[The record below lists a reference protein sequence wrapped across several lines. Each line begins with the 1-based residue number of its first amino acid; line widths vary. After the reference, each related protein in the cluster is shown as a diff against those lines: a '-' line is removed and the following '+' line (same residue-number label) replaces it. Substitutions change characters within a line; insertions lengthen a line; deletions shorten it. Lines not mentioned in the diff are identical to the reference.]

1 MSGSSVTRPIT
12 ATGRSQRRQTASTAG
27 HWAGSTI
34 ATMRSCDSEII
45 TSNGSR
51 PGSRRGIASRSTSIP
66 VPPRSAVSQ
75 VAQVMPAAPRSW
87 TPTTRPFEISSSV
100 ASISSFSAN
109 GSPTW
114 TDGRLDGSWSPKVAD
129 ASTDAPP
136 MPSRPVAEPYRTT
149 RLPDAVGR
157 RPGEH
162 PVLEQPD
169 GHDVDQ
175 RVALVR
181 GVEHEL
187 AAHRRHA
194 DAVAVPADA
203 AHDAVDEVPRPRVGR
218 VAEPERVEDRD
229 RPRAHREHVAQ
240 DPADAGRRALVRL
253 DGRRVVVGLDLERD
267 REPVADRDH
276 AGLLPHPGD
285 DVAAGGR
292 ERREQRP
299 GALVRAVLAPHDAEH
314 RELEVVGIA
323 AQLLADRLELDVL
336 EPEGAV
342 QRGGGGRRH
351 PATPDS
357 SAAAGRPRG
366 ARDRA
371 RRRPLGRAH
380 HQRADDAQAVVGAEQ
395 RLGGRLGVRHEA
407 RHVAGGVAHARDPA
421 QRAVGVARVVGPGHG
436 AVGVRV
442 APQHAARRA
451 RARRGP
457 RRRRSSSPRRGRP
470 ASGAATPSSSR
481 VNGVSRCSGSSVTSR
496 HTKRR
501 ARFRSSAPGTSP
513 ASASTWKPLQI
524 PSTGPPRSANAATAL
539 HDRAEPRDDA
549 GAQVV
554 AVREAAGQQD
564 AVHAVEIRR
573 LVPQDHRLRA
583 GERDGVDRVDVAV
596 GAREQDDADAGRHP
610 AAPAVAV
617 VAPAASPSDSTS

>member
-12 ATGRSQRRQTASTAG
+12 ATGRSQRRHTASTAG

-66 VPPRSAVSQ
+66 VPPRSAVSH
-75 VAQVMPAAPRSW
+75 VAQVIPAAPRSW
-87 TPTTRPFEISSSV
+87 TPTTRPFAISSSV

-114 TDGRLDGSWSPKVAD
+114 TRRPLGRVLVPERRAREHRRAAD
-129 ASTDAPP
+129 
-136 MPSRPVAEPYRTT
+136 PVAP
-149 RLPDAVGR
+149 GR
-157 RPGEH
+157 RAVQDDEVPDPVGGRPREH

-169 GHDVDQ
+169 RHHVDE

-194 DAVAVPADA
+194 DAVAVAADA
-203 AHDAVDEVPRPRVGR
+203 AHDPVDEVPRPRVGR
-218 VAEPERVEDRD
+218 VAEPQGVEDRD

-253 DGRRVVVGLDLERD
+253 DGGRVVVGFDLERD

-299 GALVRAVLAPHDAEH
+299 RALVRAVLAPHDAEH
-314 RELEVVGIA
+314 RELEVVGVA
-323 AQLLADRLELDVL
+323 AELLADRLELDVL
-336 EPEGAV
+336 EPEGPV
-342 QRGGGGRRH
+342 QRGGGRGRH
-351 PATPDS
+351 PATPRQLGG
-357 SAAAGRPRG
+357 AGRPPG

-371 RRRPLGRAH
+371 GRRPLGRAH

-395 RLGGRLGVRHEA
+395 RLG
-407 RHVAGGVAHARDPA
+407 
-421 QRAVGVARVVGPGHG
+421 
-436 AVGVRV
+436 
-442 APQHAARRA
+442 
-451 RARRGP
+451 
-457 RRRRSSSPRRGRP
+457 RP
-470 ASGAATPSSSR
+470 SRGAA
-481 VNGVSRCSGSSVTSR
+481 
-496 HTKRR
+496 
-501 ARFRSSAPGTSP
+501 
-513 ASASTWKPLQI
+513 
-524 PSTGPPRSANAATAL
+524 
-539 HDRAEPRDDA
+539 
-549 GAQVV
+549 
-554 AVREAAGQQD
+554 
-564 AVHAVEIRR
+564 
-573 LVPQDHRLRA
+573 
-583 GERDGVDRVDVAV
+583 
-596 GAREQDDADAGRHP
+596 
-610 AAPAVAV
+610 
-617 VAPAASPSDSTS
+617 